1 MKILQAAASLAL
13 LLGQAGYSHL
23 QLSPLQRSNPG
34 AQWWKRYQ
42 PIDST
47 VIKGLG
53 SEAELQALTRRA
65 HGCGVKVIADVVFN
79 HMANLTGGDE
89 REDLSAFP
97 GLSAADFH
105 TPAAD
110 PGRRPC
116 ADTDGNSYGN
126 GYAQRRDPLGQLA
139 AGRPAARTPPSP
151 RSAAPAL

>member
-79 HMANLTGGDE
+79 HMANLRG
-89 REDLSAFP
+89 
-97 GLSAADFH
+97 
-105 TPAAD
+105 
-110 PGRRPC
+110 
-116 ADTDGNSYGN
+116 GN
-126 GYAQRRDPLGQLA
+126 GYADGNRQREQFCWLGA
-139 AGRPAARTPPSP
+139 CPTCASASGCGSASAGT
-151 RSAAPAL
+151 